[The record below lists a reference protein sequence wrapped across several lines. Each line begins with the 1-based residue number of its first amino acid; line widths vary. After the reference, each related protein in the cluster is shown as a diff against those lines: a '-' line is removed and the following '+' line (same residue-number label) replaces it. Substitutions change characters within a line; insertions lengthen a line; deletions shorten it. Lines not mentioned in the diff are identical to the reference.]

1 MQQAPRTKQ
10 RLKIILV
17 GNSGVG
23 KTCLISSFLRKA
35 FDRQS
40 LPTVSPTYS
49 SITVK
54 NSSGNSVLLEIW
66 DTAGQERFH
75 SVSQMF
81 FRNSSIAMICYEAGD
96 ETSAKSIPDWIG
108 RVRGESPNCDIFI
121 VVTKSDLFPDKEQ
134 ASIMKESQERFS
146 YLNPTR
152 FFLTSAVK
160 LKGIHELFIAA
171 SDLPFE
177 KIDET
182 EHCDIT
188 AEPQSRCRC

>member
-23 KTCLISSFLRKA
+23 KTCLISSFLRKT

-40 LPTVSPTYS
+40 LPTVSPAYS
-49 SITVK
+49 SIDVR
-54 NSSGNSVLLEIW
+54 NSSGNFICLEIW

-96 ETSAKSIPDWIG
+96 ENSAKSIPDWIG
-108 RVRGESPNCDIFI
+108 RVRDESPECDIFI
-121 VVTKSDLFPDKEQ
+121 VITKSDLFPVKEH
-134 ASIMKESQERFS
+134 ALIMKESQERFS
-146 YLNPTR
+146 YLNPAR
-152 FFLTSAVK
+152 FFLTSA
-160 LKGIHELFIAA
+160 LQFKGIHELFIAA

-177 KIDET
+177 RKADNE
-182 EHCDIT
+182 EYDIT
-188 AEPQSRCRC
+188 AEPRRRCRC

>member
-1 MQQAPRTKQ
+1 MQQVPRTKQ

-23 KTCLISSFLRKA
+23 KTCLISSFLRKC
-35 FDRQS
+35 FDPQS

-49 SITVK
+49 SVDVR
-54 NSSGNSVLLEIW
+54 NSYGNSICLEIW

-81 FRNSSIAMICYEAGD
+81 FRNSSIAIVCYEAGD
-96 ETSAKSIPDWIG
+96 ENSAKSIPDWIEK
-108 RVRGESPNCDIFI
+108 VRNVSPECDIFI
-121 VVTKSDLFPDKEQ
+121 VMTKSDLFPAKEH
-134 ASIMKESQERFS
+134 ALIMKESQERFA

-152 FFLTSAVK
+152 YFLTSAVAF
-160 LKGIHELFIAA
+160 KGIHELFIAA

-177 KIDET
+177 KKTDSDQCEINT
-182 EHCDIT
+182 
-188 AEPQSRCRC
+188 EPQRKCRC